1 MIKTFLRELILNW
14 KFYFLTNSQHMDSQ
28 RNILNTIFDFVW
40 KSRLDFMVAVVGFYQ
55 SEISNTID
63 KDFSLTKKQ
72 RVLYWVS
79 DVM

>member
-1 MIKTFLRELILNW
+1 
-14 KFYFLTNSQHMDSQ
+14 
-28 RNILNTIFDFVW
+28 
-40 KSRLDFMVAVVGFYQ
+40 MVAVVGFYQ